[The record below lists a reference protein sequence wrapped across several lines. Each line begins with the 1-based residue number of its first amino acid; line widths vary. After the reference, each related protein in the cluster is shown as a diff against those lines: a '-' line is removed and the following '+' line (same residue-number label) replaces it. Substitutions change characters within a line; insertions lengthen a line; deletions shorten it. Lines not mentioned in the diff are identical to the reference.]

1 MPRGNTQFDKC
12 VRGVKRSGSAVDP
25 RAVCGAQ
32 RAKRLKGNRRP
43 EIGSA
48 RLRQPKSKRDYS
60 IRWAGQDIGNIYAE
74 SKAEAVR
81 KWREQTGHTGK
92 IKAVERRNPRS
103 AVPKKVL
110 EGHRAIWG
118 GTIPP
123 GARAQLEKE
132 YARDKMK
139 RKGGKR
145 KNRGRRNPLD
155 GALATYEGFH
165 GRPSEE
171 IVEVTTELHE
181 HSHLAGLGDLVK
193 LVIVT
198 DNGAKVIIQKF
209 EDGRGNPAILCMNE
223 RPKNGEYKPQ
233 LFIEGGD
240 QSVRLSD
247 FGIFEPYHEIEVLG
261 RCRNVYY
268 YTRKDHLGSDGGTAT
283 YNHKF
288 GGMREVK
295 GRGGKVRRKRSP
307 LPTVLYDTR
316 NRLLS
321 FAGGG
326 YTIPDEGIDN

>member
-1 MPRGNTQFDKC
+1 MPKGKTQFERC

-25 RAVCGAQ
+25 RAVCGAM
-32 RAKRLKGNRRP
+32 RAKGTLPKGQDNRR
-43 EIGSA
+43 
-48 RLRQPKSKRDYS
+48 RRPK
-60 IRWAGQDIGNIYAE
+60 
-74 SKAEAVR
+74 
-81 KWREQTGHTGK
+81 
-92 IKAVERRNPRS
+92 
-103 AVPKKVL
+103 
-110 EGHRAIWG
+110 
-118 GTIPP
+118 
-123 GARAQLEKE
+123 
-132 YARDKMK
+132 
-139 RKGGKR
+139 

-155 GALATYEGFH
+155 GALKTYEGFH

-198 DNGAKVIIQKF
+198 DNGAKVVIQKF
-209 EDGRGNPAILCMNE
+209 EDDRGNPAILCMNE
-223 RPKNGEYKPQ
+223 RPKNGEYRPQ

-295 GRGGKVRRKRSP
+295 GRGGKVRRKRSA

>member
-1 MPRGNTQFDKC
+1 MPKGNTKFERC
-12 VRGVKRSGSAVDP
+12 VRGVKRSGSAADP
-25 RAVCGAQ
+25 RAVCGAM
-32 RAKRLKGNRRP
+32 RAKGTLPKGKDN
-43 EIGSA
+43 G
-48 RLRQPKSKRDYS
+48 KSKN
-60 IRWAGQDIGNIYAE
+60 G
-74 SKAEAVR
+74 
-81 KWREQTGHTGK
+81 
-92 IKAVERRNPRS
+92 RR
-103 AVPKKVL
+103 
-110 EGHRAIWG
+110 RA
-118 GTIPP
+118 
-123 GARAQLEKE
+123 
-132 YARDKMK
+132 
-139 RKGGKR
+139 
-145 KNRGRRNPLD
+145 NRGRRNPLD

-181 HSHLAGLGDLVK
+181 HSHLAGIGDLVK

-198 DNGAKVIIQKF
+198 DDGAKVIIQKF
-209 EDGRGNPAILCMNE
+209 EDSRGNPAILCQNE
-223 RPKNGEYKPQ
+223 RPKHGEYKPQ

-247 FGIFEPYHEIEVLG
+247 FGIFEPYHEMEVLG

-295 GRGGKVRRKRSP
+295 GRGGKARRKRSP
-307 LPTVLYDTR
+307 LPTILYDTR

>member
-1 MPRGNTQFDKC
+1 
-12 VRGVKRSGSAVDP
+12 
-25 RAVCGAQ
+25 VCGAQ
-32 RAKRLKGNRRP
+32 RAKRLKGNPTP
-43 EIGSA
+43 EVERTYRAAMNADDKFQAALEKKYGSA
-48 RLRQPKSKRDYS
+48 AGDMRYRTRELPPAIRRLAMAKQRADAAY
-60 IRWAGQDIGNIYAE
+60 
-74 SKAEAVR
+74 
-81 KWREQTGHTGK
+81 H
-92 IKAVERRNPRS
+92 KAVDKQRGNPRR
-103 AVPKKVL
+103 K
-110 EGHRAIWG
+110 
-118 GTIPP
+118 
-123 GARAQLEKE
+123 ARK
-132 YARDKMK
+132 
-139 RKGGKR
+139 

-155 GALATYEGFH
+155 GALKTYEGFH